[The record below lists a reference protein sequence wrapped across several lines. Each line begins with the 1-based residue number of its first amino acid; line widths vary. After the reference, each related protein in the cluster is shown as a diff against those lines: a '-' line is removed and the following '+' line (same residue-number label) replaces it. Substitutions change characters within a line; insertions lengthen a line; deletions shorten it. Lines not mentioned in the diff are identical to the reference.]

1 MLGIN
6 WGDVMNVLKSVIP
19 HLIAIGVVLVLAII
33 LTFAVNKKTVKN
45 VGTRKVNSFRI
56 LAGIPDRHSGG
67 GFHDA
72 VWTVEHLGYQC
83 YGQEVHALRHYRV
96 SCEQAG

>member
-6 WGDVMNVLKSVIP
+6 WGDVMKVLKSVIP

-45 VGTRKVNSFRI
+45 VGTRKLIHSESC
-56 LAGIPDRHSGG
+56 LALLI
-67 GFHDA
+67 A
-72 VWTVEHLGYQC
+72 TKIV
-83 YGQEVHALRHYRV
+83 V
-96 SCEQAG
+96 SMMLFGP